1 MKYAELGR
9 SVLVGALVF
18 SVVGNFTACQS
29 AEGSGSGSK
38 KATAATAAP
47 KAATTQSTPST
58 PAAAAT
64 QSAQRKLVVY
74 YLHGTYRCP
83 SCNKIE
89 SLTKEA
95 VQEGFAQAIA
105 KGRVELRVLNVEE
118 PGNEHFVQ
126 DYKLYTKSVVLS
138 DLKDGKELKWKNLE
152 QVWTLLG
159 NETKFID
166 YIQKEMKSYL
176 EG

>member
-1 MKYAELGR
+1 MKYALIGR
-9 SVLVGALVF
+9 TVMVGAMVF
-18 SVVGNFTACQS
+18 SVVGNFSSCQS
-29 AEGSGSGSK
+29 AEGTGSSPK
-38 KATAATAAP
+38 K
-47 KAATTQSTPST
+47 
-58 PAAAAT
+58 AAAAT
-64 QSAQRKLVVY
+64 SAPQAAAPAPAASQAAQRTLVVY

-89 SLTKEA
+89 ALTKEA

-105 KGRVELRVLNVEE
+105 KGRVEFRVLNVEE
-118 PGNEHFVQ
+118 PDNEHFVQ
-126 DYKLYTKSVVLS
+126 DYKLYTKSVILS
-138 DLKDGKELKWKNLE
+138 DTKDGKELKWKNLE